1 MLTLLLYMLST
12 LKGMCRRI
20 ALITISQSVPLK
32 ADRIPLIL
40 IMIFPLYYPPSRA
53 SHWSCFSF
61 FRQVV
66 ISTSERAQAQ
76 VVSLIKTSTLTL
88 SGD

>member
-20 ALITISQSVPLK
+20 AILTISQSVPPK

-40 IMIFPLYYPPSRA
+40 IMIVPLYYPPPQGLRVTGAA
-53 SHWSCFSF
+53 SL
-61 FRQVV
+61 
-66 ISTSERAQAQ
+66 
-76 VVSLIKTSTLTL
+76 SLDRYPHS
-88 SGD
+88 